1 MATPTAEELRDRGFA
16 LLEEAEKKIRNN
28 AVSAGEMLHKVAE
41 TYLAEAENLKWR
53 EERSALDRLDEAKAE
68 IRKLKAPAK
77 EDK

>member
-53 EERSALDRLDEAKAE
+53 EERAALDKKVNAE
-68 IRKLKAPAK
+68 IKKLKAPAK